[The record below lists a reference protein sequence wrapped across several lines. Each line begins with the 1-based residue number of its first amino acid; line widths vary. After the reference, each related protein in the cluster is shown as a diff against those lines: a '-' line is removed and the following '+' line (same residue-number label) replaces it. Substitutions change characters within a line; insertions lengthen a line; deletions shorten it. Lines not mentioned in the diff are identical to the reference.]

1 MEEKNEL
8 SNAFDKLGEMLES
21 EEGQKQISDIISM
34 LSGPADESPNNP
46 EDKNDTTNP
55 LSGIL
60 NSTSFSG
67 IADMLSSSGGQSAI
81 NHGIPDLDMLSKAKK
96 IMSFAGG
103 KNNPNAAFLTALK
116 PFLHKERRQ
125 KVDSA
130 IKILGFASIFKE
142 FGGTLKG
149 GE

>member
-1 MEEKNEL
+1 MEENNEL

-34 LSGPADESPNNP
+34 LSGSANDNTNTP
-46 EDKNDTTNP
+46 EDKNDNTNP
-55 LSGIL
+55 LNNIL

-67 IADMLSSSGGQSAI
+67 IADFLSSSGSQSAVKD
-81 NHGIPDLDMLSKAKK
+81 GIPDLDMIHKAKK
-96 IMSFAGG
+96 IMAFAGG

-125 KVDSA
+125 KIDSA
-130 IKILGFASIFKE
+130 IRILGFASIFKE